1 MREVACTVCWQ
12 FDATRLMYIQVE
24 SPVYVVRGE
33 QVGFRVTVFNYWF
46 ADDYLEVSG
55 GHLLIWWRE
64 RKPVVY
70 SVSEGILVFLRFV
83 EGEGEKKG

>member
-1 MREVACTVCWQ
+1 
-12 FDATRLMYIQVE
+12 MYIQVE

-55 GHLLIWWRE
+55 GHLLIW
-64 RKPVVY
+64 
-70 SVSEGILVFLRFV
+70 
-83 EGEGEKKG
+83 